1 MLKFRLLL
9 LSLTAP
15 ALFAVATLA
24 SAEDKPAAA
33 KSAEDGFVSLFNGK
47 DLKGWKA
54 SEKIEWKV
62 EDGLIITPP
71 IRSHLFTDKE
81 FRNFE
86 LRLEIFTT
94 KGSNSGVYFCTKP
107 EDTWPSQGYEAQVNQ
122 THGDP
127 VKSGSLYNVKKIFES
142 AAKDDEWY
150 TYTIRVE
157 GKKIS
162 IKVNDKVVNEYTEPE
177 NPTHPQRLQKG
188 SIALQ
193 AHDPKSVVKYRNIRI
208 KSLD

>member
-9 LSLTAP
+9 LTLTAP

-24 SAEDKPAAA
+24 SAQDKPAAA

-107 EDTWPSQGYEAQVNQ
+107 EDTWPSQGYEAQV
-122 THGDP
+122 
-127 VKSGSLYNVKKIFES
+127 
-142 AAKDDEWY
+142 
-150 TYTIRVE
+150 
-157 GKKIS
+157 
-162 IKVNDKVVNEYTEPE
+162 
-177 NPTHPQRLQKG
+177 
-188 SIALQ
+188 
-193 AHDPKSVVKYRNIRI
+193 
-208 KSLD
+208 